1 MSAKPN
7 LLAALE
13 RGIAE
18 LDAQG
23 LRRVRRTADTAC
35 SAHMTVDG
43 REIVSFA
50 SNDYLGLAAHPA
62 LIEAFADGA
71 RRYGSGSGGSH
82 LLGGHSRAHARLEDE
97 LAAFSGGFCDAP
109 RALYFSTGYMA
120 NLAALTALTGRGAAI
135 FSDSLNHA
143 SLIDGTRLSRADIHV
158 YPHGDADALAALLAA
173 STADTKLIVTDTV
186 FSMDGTIAPLPRL
199 MALAE
204 AHGAWLVID
213 DAHGFGVLGP
223 QGRGAPAA
231 YQLRSPNL
239 IYVGTL
245 GKAAGVAGAFV
256 IAHETL
262 IEWMIQRARSYIFTT
277 AAPPSVAHAV
287 SASLAVIGG
296 DEGDARRAHLAA
308 LIERTRAIL
317 RNTRWQPIDSAT
329 AVQPLVI
336 GENDATL
343 AAMRAMDAHGL
354 WVPAIRPP
362 TVPAGTSRLRVSL
375 SAAHSFE
382 DLARLE
388 AALAEAGA
396 AEAAA

>member
-1 MSAKPN
+1 MSTPN

-13 RGIAE
+13 RGLADI
-18 LDAQG
+18 DSQG
-23 LRRVRRTADTAC
+23 LRRVRRIADTAC

-43 REIVSFA
+43 RAIVSFA

-62 LIEAFADGA
+62 LVEAFAEGA

-158 YPHGDADALAALLAA
+158 YPHGDVDTLAAQLAA
-173 STADTKLIVTDTV
+173 STAETKLIVTDTV

-231 YQLRSPNL
+231 YDLRSPNL

-287 SASLAVIGG
+287 SASLALIGG
-296 DEGDARRAHLAA
+296 DEGEARRAHLAA

-375 SAAHSFE
+375 SAAHSFD